1 MTREIRVVP
10 IQGAEAGAGPRHAD
24 VIFVHGLMGD
34 PKATWTASAAD
45 GSESFWPQWIAREFP
60 GVAVW
65 SVDYPTTVSRWV
77 GRSIPLFELAT
88 NIADGLLVKDIGVN
102 RPLILV
108 GHSMGGLVIKKILLE
123 SSNHSQARWTLL
135 SANAKA
141 VMFLATP
148 HTGSDLPAL
157 ENFLETLA
165 THLLVAGSVSS
176 FVFSFV
182 AKLFGRKSTS
192 MDELKNNAPMLRDL
206 NLSFRQYVERR
217 RDANPLQVCVY
228 YETQQTWGLQVVTES
243 SADPGLPT
251 ADLVALV
258 ANHLEICKFPDEGD
272 GARPFHRLKELLP
285 SIIVPQGAPANTVS
299 APSATGPASPQE
311 TLRAE
316 ADDATLLAPR
326 PTSLAVAELGL
337 DDPLAGF
344 IVCACVVTDAADEL
358 VQHIEGWK
366 AQAGRP
372 AGTGAGEAAGTKG
385 RRVGSV
391 RRSGTTADLAG
402 LAGSHAFLGLC
413 LLRDARHSRYGLGRR
428 NPQTFPCS
436 AAGGPPAKEK
446 PVHCK
451 RPRQPRRPGHLA
463 GHRSRCGPLG
473 ATTRPPERAG
483 RGAHGPRK
491 PTARGTSAAYRLGNR
506 PPSVGARRRRR
517 CTPVRAPSHPAA
529 LREKRRH
536 GRDPHARQEPL
547 AVTVLAALR
556 LAQVEGL
563 LAACP
568 ELGPELQGQRPF
580 D

>member
-366 AQAGRP
+366 AQALGDPLVPEPVKQR
-372 AGTGAGEAAGTKG
+372 ARKADVSGLFGE
-385 RRVGSV
+385 V
-391 RRSGTTADLAG
+391 
-402 LAGSHAFLGLC
+402 
-413 LLRDARHSRYGLGRR
+413 
-428 NPQTFPCS
+428 
-436 AAGGPPAKEK
+436 
-446 PVHCK
+446 
-451 RPRQPRRPGHLA
+451 
-463 GHRSRCGPLG
+463 
-473 ATTRPPERAG
+473 
-483 RGAHGPRK
+483 
-491 PTARGTSAAYRLGNR
+491 
-506 PPSVGARRRRR
+506 
-517 CTPVRAPSHPAA
+517 A
-529 LREKRRH
+529 LRPILL
-536 GRDPHARQEPL
+536 DWL
-547 AVTVLAALR
+547 AVTPFSGYVYFATRDTLGTVSDVEIRRRFLVQPLADRLRKKSQFIASVQGNREDLATSLAIAADVVRSEQQRDLPSVRVAARTDRASRLLVELAQLIASATARHLSVPEDDDAALLFEHLRTR
-556 LAQVEGL
+556 LRFAKNVATGEIHTRDRNPL
-563 LAACP
+563 P
-568 ELGPELQGQRPF
+568 
-580 D
+580 